1 LTKGEGA
8 AVNVQKEAGSD
19 PEQDSADL
27 FDYALIRDYL
37 AYAAGAV
44 RRRKWLVAAVLAGCI
59 GLAVAALAVLPKTW
73 KVEAGILAQRNAVI
87 AALGNP
93 GRSMPSEADAPTRA
107 ASETILS
114 RDNLVALVKQTA
126 LVDRWDASRAPLLRL
141 KDFVVR
147 AVGKAPTE
155 EDKLDMLVAVLEK
168 KLTVTT
174 GEGTV
179 TIALEWPDGQM
190 CYQLVEAAQQN
201 FLEARH
207 VSEISTIAEA
217 ISILEGHAA
226 AVRDVIQQEMEEL
239 QQLREARSETKPRA
253 APAPIRIARA
263 PQVDQ
268 DLLQLRLM
276 LAAKR
281 KAIGDLEDFRHR
293 RLAEL
298 QAELAKER
306 AVYADQHPV
315 VLNLKDSIDALAIE
329 SPQLAA
335 LRKEEQSLRNELLRR
350 GVKNPDAD
358 GGREAPLPRENEP
371 IVARKLPPAP
381 TQGDAD
387 PVIAYAQSRIQFD
400 SQKYNNLL
408 DRIDS
413 ARIELDTA
421 RAAFKYRYSV
431 IRPPQVPRKPIKPN
445 AALVIGAGIAFGLA
459 LGILAAILAELRA
472 GRLVEKWQAERILG
486 LPIVSDMEAP

>member
-1 LTKGEGA
+1 
-8 AVNVQKEAGSD
+8 VNVQKEADLDEG
-19 PEQDSADL
+19 SADL

-37 AYAAGAV
+37 RYALGAA
-44 RRRKWLVAAVLAGCI
+44 RRRKWLVAAVTAGCTA
-59 GLAVAALAVLPKTW
+59 LAIVALAVLPKTW

-114 RDNLVALVKQTA
+114 HDNLVALVKQTA
-126 LVDRWDASRAPLLRL
+126 LVDRWDSSRAPLLRL
-141 KDFVVR
+141 KDFLVR
-147 AVGKAPTE
+147 AAGKAPTE
-155 EDKLDMLVAVLEK
+155 EDKLDNLVAVLEK

-179 TIALEWPDGQM
+179 TIALEWPDGPM

-217 ISILEGHAA
+217 ITILEGHAA
-226 AVRDVIQQEMEEL
+226 AVRDVIQQEMEEV
-239 QQLREARSETKPRA
+239 QQLRDSKSEAKPKA
-253 APAPIRIARA
+253 APAVRVARA

-268 DLLQLRLM
+268 DLLQLKLM
-276 LAAKR
+276 LQAKR

-315 VLNLKDSIDALAIE
+315 VMNLRQSIE
-329 SPQLAA
+329 SLAVDSPQILS
-335 LRKEEQSLRNELLRR
+335 LRKEEQSLKDELARR

-358 GGREAPLPRENEP
+358 SGQGAPLPRENEP
-371 IVARKLPPAP
+371 IATRKITPAP
-381 TQGDAD
+381 TQGDVD

-400 SQKYNNLL
+400 SQKYNSLL

-421 RAAFKYRYSV
+421 RAAFKYRYNV
-431 IRPPQVPRKPIKPN
+431 IKPPQAPRKPIKPN
-445 AALVIGAGIAFGLA
+445 SALVLTLGVVAGLA
-459 LGILAAILAELRA
+459 LGILGAIAAELRA

-486 LPIVSDMEAP
+486 LPIVADLEAP